1 MIKTLAKNIK
11 GFVKESVLTP
21 FFMILEVIVET
32 IIPFLMSSMIDDGIN
47 KGDMQ
52 HILITGGYMGALA
65 LTGLFAGMM
74 GGIYGA
80 KASAG
85 FARNLRRSMFANI
98 QSFSF
103 ANIDRYS
110 TAGLVTRMTTDVT
123 NLQNAYQ
130 MLLRMCMRAPVTII
144 CAMAMSFY
152 YNTKIASIYLIVV
165 ILLGGVL
172 AIIISR
178 AGRYFK
184 AAFPKY
190 DELNA
195 SVQENVSAIR
205 VVKAYV
211 REDHEKK
218 KFKKSCNDRCN

>member
-1 MIKTLAKNIK
+1 MQIKTEGDKYDKKTLAKNIK

-130 MLLRMCMRAPVTII
+130 MLLRMCFRAPVSLI
-144 CAMAMSFY
+144 CAMAMTFHHQCKACLYLSHCNNFTFCCSCLY
-152 YNTKIASIYLIVV
+152 YEGNIQVFQS
-165 ILLGGVL
+165 G
-172 AIIISR
+172 
-178 AGRYFK
+178 F
-184 AAFPKY
+184 
-190 DELNA
+190 
-195 SVQENVSAIR
+195 
-205 VVKAYV
+205 
-211 REDHEKK
+211 
-218 KFKKSCNDRCN
+218 

>member
-52 HILITGGYMGALA
+52 HIFITGGYMGALA

-103 ANIDRYS
+103 ANIDRYDNGCNKS
-110 TAGLVTRMTTDVT
+110 SKCISDAFKNVFQSACIAHLCNGNDIHHQCKACLYLSHCNNFTFCCSCL
-123 NLQNAYQ
+123 
-130 MLLRMCMRAPVTII
+130 
-144 CAMAMSFY
+144 Y
-152 YNTKIASIYLIVV
+152 YEGNIQVFQS
-165 ILLGGVL
+165 G
-172 AIIISR
+172 
-178 AGRYFK
+178 F
-184 AAFPKY
+184 
-190 DELNA
+190 
-195 SVQENVSAIR
+195 
-205 VVKAYV
+205 
-211 REDHEKK
+211 
-218 KFKKSCNDRCN
+218 

>member
-1 MIKTLAKNIK
+1 
-11 GFVKESVLTP
+11 
-21 FFMILEVIVET
+21 
-32 IIPFLMSSMIDDGIN
+32 
-47 KGDMQ
+47 
-52 HILITGGYMGALA
+52 MGALA

-130 MLLRMCMRAPVTII
+130 MLLRMCFRAPVSLI
-144 CAMAMSFY
+144 CAMAMTFII
-152 YNTKIASIYLIVV
+152 NARLACIYLIAT
-165 ILLGGVL
+165 ILLSVVL
-172 AIIISR
+172 AFIMK
-178 AGRYFK
+178 ATYKYFSQV
-184 AAFPKY
+184 FEKY

-195 SVQENVSAIR
+195 SVQENVTSIR
-205 VVKAYV
+205 VVKAFV
-211 REDHEKK
+211 REKHEVG
-218 KFKKSCNDRCN
+218 KFRKAATMFTDFLLRLKMHGNSITDYDGYFIRINHPCKLVWRKYDRKQ

>member
-130 MLLRMCMRAPVTII
+130 MLIRMAVRGPV
-144 CAMAMSFY
+144 CLFF
-152 YNTKIASIYLIVV
+152 L
-165 ILLGGVL
+165 
-172 AIIISR
+172 
-178 AGRYFK
+178 
-184 AAFPKY
+184 
-190 DELNA
+190 
-195 SVQENVSAIR
+195 
-205 VVKAYV
+205 
-211 REDHEKK
+211 
-218 KFKKSCNDRCN
+218 

>member
-1 MIKTLAKNIK
+1 MQIKTEGDKYDKNFGK
-11 GFVKESVLTP
+11 KYQRFRQRVCSYTVLYDT
-21 FFMILEVIVET
+21 EVIVET

-130 MLLRMCMRAPVTII
+130 MLLRMCFRALYR
-144 CAMAMSFY
+144 S
-152 YNTKIASIYLIVV
+152 
-165 ILLGGVL
+165 
-172 AIIISR
+172 
-178 AGRYFK
+178 
-184 AAFPKY
+184 
-190 DELNA
+190 
-195 SVQENVSAIR
+195 SVQWQ
-205 VVKAYV
+205 
-211 REDHEKK
+211 
-218 KFKKSCNDRCN
+218 